1 MYTIILSQD
10 KFVHKDALLFPIE
23 ERGLQ
28 FGDGVYEVIRI
39 YAGEAYLLDEHI
51 ARLFRSLQAISLSIP
66 YTKADLK
73 KDLQALIEKND
84 MREDGFIYLQ
94 ITRGSAERNHTF
106 PRATGPN
113 IYAYIKARERLTS
126 FMEDGVK
133 AITYPD
139 ERWDNCYIKSLN
151 LLPNVLAK
159 QKAEEKDAFEAILH
173 RDDIVTEASAANVFI
188 VKQGILYTHP
198 EAKTILSGCTRAS
211 VIRFAHEK
219 SLPLKEEAF
228 TVEQLLEADEVFIT
242 SSLSEIIPV
251 IQINDLRVN
260 SGKPGPITRSLQ
272 AAYEVDAGLR

>member
-1 MYTIILSQD
+1 
-10 KFVHKDALLFPIE
+10 
-23 ERGLQ
+23 
-28 FGDGVYEVIRI
+28 
-39 YAGEAYLLDEHI
+39 
-51 ARLFRSLQAISLSIP
+51 AISLSIP

-242 SSLSEIIPV
+242 SSLSEIIP
-251 IQINDLRVN
+251 
-260 SGKPGPITRSLQ
+260 
-272 AAYEVDAGLR
+272 